1 MAGAA
6 ATGGAA
12 GGAEAVGAGGAGGAG
27 GGAGGGVG
35 AAGAG
40 GAEGARTAGGAGVGV
55 RGFVELGLFVQASSS
70 KPLAGILTEL
80 DRAGG
85 LTGAGLVEEP
95 VGLATVGV
103 PER

>member
-6 ATGGAA
+6 TTGGAA
-12 GGAEAVGAGGAGGAG
+12 GGGAEAVGAGGG

-35 AAGAG
+35 ATGAG
-40 GAEGARTAGGAGVGV
+40 GAEGARAAGAGAGVGV
-55 RGFVELGLFVQASSS
+55 RGLVELGLFVQASSS

>member
-1 MAGAA
+1 M
-6 ATGGAA
+6 
-12 GGAEAVGAGGAGGAG
+12 GAGGWHSDGAGARWAEEEGGSGGG

-35 AAGAG
+35 ATGAG
-40 GAEGARTAGGAGVGV
+40 GAEGARAAAGAGVGV

>member
-12 GGAEAVGAGGAGGAG
+12 GEGAEGVGAGGA

>member
-12 GGAEAVGAGGAGGAG
+12 GGGAEAVGAGGAGV
-27 GGAGGGVG
+27 AGGGVG